1 MLEVS
6 PVVQLKGK
14 FRIKLIVM
22 VLLFLLVSGCSQ
34 ENKTQTIDDNY
45 RNYYEIFVYSFNDS
59 NGDGIGDLR
68 GVIEKVPYLV
78 DLGVTGIWL
87 MPINTSPTYHKYDV
101 LDYYEIDPEYGT
113 IDDLKELI
121 KVLDENNIKIIIDLV
136 INHTARDHPWFK
148 EAISAIKS
156 NDNNNKYINYYNF
169 RKTSALNYH
178 YAFEIDMYYEGFFWS
193 GMPDLNFDS
202 QDVKNEI
209 LKIVDFY
216 IDLGIDGFRLDAA
229 MHIYHNNQTKNFE
242 FWNWFSDYVYSKNNQ
257 AYLVGE
263 VWSSESVIVD
273 YYKTNLDSLFNFPF
287 SQSEG
292 LIAKSVIFKTNNQI
306 AERYS
311 KFDKNIRE
319 INPKAISANFIS
331 NHDNNRAAG
340 FLMRDS
346 DKIKMAASIYLMLP
360 GNPFVYY
367 GEEIG
372 MVGSGNDPTKRLPII
387 WDSSVSQTIKN
398 PPQAVAV
405 EQKFPGV
412 TQQQKDQDSIL
423 NHYKKALNIRIKYPE
438 IARGTITSIYSE
450 NKDLILYQIEFA
462 NDIIV
467 VAHNL
472 SDEPIKIEL
481 KNELLVGK
489 RIVEYLN
496 IRAKINQSILEIPR
510 LSSVLL
516 K

>member
-1 MLEVS
+1 MLEVLL
-6 PVVQLKGK
+6 VVLLKGK
-14 FRIKLIVM
+14 FTTKLLVM
-22 VLLFLLVSGCSQ
+22 VSLFLLISSCSQ
-34 ENKTQTIDDNY
+34 DNKKQIIDDNY

-148 EAISAIKS
+148 EAISAIKN
-156 NDNNNKYINYYNF
+156 NDSNNKYINYYNF

-209 LKIVDFY
+209 IKIVDFY
-216 IDLGIDGFRLDAA
+216 LDLGIDGFRLDAA

-273 YYKTNLDSLFNFPF
+273 YYRTNLDSLFNFPF

-292 LIAKSVIFKTNNQI
+292 LIAKSVIFKRNNQI

-311 KFDKNIRE
+311 KFDKDIRE

-340 FLMRDS
+340 FLMRDA

-372 MVGSGNDPTKRLPII
+372 MVGSGNDPTKRLPMI
-387 WDSSVSQTIKN
+387 WDSTLNQTIKN
-398 PPQAVAV
+398 PPQAVTV
-405 EQKFPGV
+405 EQKFFGV
-412 TQQQKDQDSIL
+412 TQQQKDQESIL

-438 IARGTITSIYSE
+438 IARGIITSIFSE
-450 NKDLILYQIEFA
+450 INGLILYQI
-462 NDIIV
+462 NYGSDKIV
-467 VAHNL
+467 VLHNL
-472 SDEPIKIEL
+472 TDETVRLEV
-481 KNELLVGK
+481 KNELLEDK
-489 RIVEYLN
+489 KIVDYLN
-496 IRAKINQSILEIPR
+496 RRAKFNQGELEIPS